1 MEMHYCWRCKKELPF
16 LDELEFGVISP
27 LLGIK
32 LDIYL
37 SPIENDD
44 EIELLKRI
52 PVDIF
57 ESITGYRLQCR
68 SDIHHHRL
76 SAVGSSCKGCD
87 HLLRTHK
94 ASFCANC
101 GLNASI
107 GTTINETAL

>member
-16 LDELEFGVISP
+16 LHEFEFGIIASV
-27 LLGIK
+27 LGISA
-32 LDIYL
+32 DVYF

-44 EIELLKRI
+44 EIALLKRI

-76 SAVGSSCKGCD
+76 SNFGEQCEGCG
-87 HLLRTHK
+87 HLLRTPK

-101 GLNASI
+101 GLNAS
-107 GTTINETAL
+107 TSTDINEAAT